1 MRISDWSSDVCSSDL
16 VGDRGDT
23 VGLADADDLA
33 DHEPPHQEYQCRTEV
48 DRQKVD
54 AAGGGAAHR
63 SVESPG
69 GAVDGDGEGIDPRA
83 ADDAAPAVGPLVG
96 KVGDGEEQAEIGE
109 GEGHEAPGCENGS
122 RPLRPQ
128 RSASPGGGSCDAHR
142 APCASIRGHYDATHA

>member
-1 MRISDWSSDVCSSDL
+1 MAQHVERGRDWLKLQRDIGNDADHRDDGDQRAEAGGLAVARGDE

-48 DRQKVD
+48 DRPKVD

-83 ADDAAPAVGPLVG
+83 AVHAAPVVGTLVG
-96 KVGDGEEQAEIGE
+96 KVGYGEEQSEHGT
-109 GEGHEAPGCENGS
+109 
-122 RPLRPQ
+122 
-128 RSASPGGGSCDAHR
+128 
-142 APCASIRGHYDATHA
+142 YDGPDTPDIQPNYP

>member
-96 KVGDGEEQAEIGE
+96 QVGDGEEQAAIGE
-109 GEGHEAPGCENGS
+109 GGGDRKSVGEGKSGSIRVDLGGS
-122 RPLRPQ
+122 RINQ
-128 RSASPGGGSCDAHR
+128 
-142 APCASIRGHYDATHA
+142 